1 MHKLNNLP
9 KVINC
14 LVSRWQRQVLKPDSL
29 MPESVFLTTILL
41 FQVSLWLQA
50 PVLPSPRP
58 ISLFI

>member
-14 LVSRWQRQVLKPDSL
+14 PVSKWQRQVLKPGSL

-41 FQVSLWLQA
+41 LQVSLWLQA
-50 PVLPSPRP
+50 PVLLPPRP
-58 ISLFI
+58 ISLFL